1 MRDQGL
7 TVSGSARIEP
17 RRRFLTLC
25 AQLLAMCL
33 IVSSFGSVSPV
44 VAADAHGADAVEDDE
59 SRDHSSGGPL
69 GPEPDLALWSLVT
82 FLVFLAVL
90 RKFAWT
96 PLIDGLDKREANLRE
111 ELAEAQAARDKA
123 VTALREREAELE
135 KVQDEVREI
144 LAEAR
149 RDADHTKNEI
159 VTAAQKE
166 AQATEDRARQDIQ
179 LASQQA
185 SKELFDGAAAMVAAA
200 TEHVLG
206 RSLNDD
212 DQSRLID
219 EALAQVSG

>member
-1 MRDQGL
+1 MRDHGS
-7 TVSGSARIEP
+7 TVSSNASVES
-17 RRRFLTLC
+17 RRRLLRLC
-25 AQLLAMCL
+25 ARLMAVCL
-33 IVSSFGSVSPV
+33 IVSSFNTVSPV
-44 VAADAHGADAVEDDE
+44 LAEDPPDADAAE
-59 SRDHSSGGPL
+59 SEHSKDLISK
-69 GPEPDLALWSLVT
+69 DLALWSLVT
-82 FLVFLAVL
+82 FLVFLFVL
-90 RKFAWT
+90 KKFAWT

-159 VTAAQKE
+159 VTAAQEE
-166 AQATEDRARQDIQ
+166 ARATADRAKQDIQ

-185 SKELFDGAAAMVAAA
+185 SKELFDGAAALVASA

-206 RSLNDD
+206 RSLNDE
-212 DQSRLID
+212 DQNRLID
-219 EALAQVSG
+219 EALAQVSGQ